1 MIPLPLEFETVEIA
15 LRKRTMTGK
24 EASGIVYATRRKMG
38 PPWHWKTWKL
48 ARKQVLG
55 SECATCGAGE
65 EAILYV
71 QHTFRNPRVR
81 PYIERAKM
89 NLAGKEPDYG
99 FRPEL
104 RKEMYAIRD
113 AVVPEMRDCCPV
125 CNSLSIQYRKRAAT
139 WICNSKSTGK
149 YCAHVFATPSK
160 KPALS
165 LKQKKAIRVE
175 KHQAYRK
182 KILNR
187 EHDYLREAM
196 LAWIQDLRRYLSL
209 RDTKTLCKRCAF
221 LEDMTGAKPCLSCGF
236 AYSRTKE
243 SCPDCHTTDVNVT

>member
-65 EAILYV
+65 DAILYV

-89 NLAGKEPDYG
+89 NLAGKEPDYD

-165 LKQKKAIRVE
+165 LKQKKQSGWTSIKHIE
-175 KHQAYRK
+175 KK
-182 KILNR
+182 
-187 EHDYLREAM
+187 
-196 LAWIQDLRRYLSL
+196 SL
-209 RDTKTLCKRCAF
+209 IESMIICV
-221 LEDMTGAKPCLSCGF
+221 KPC
-236 AYSRTKE
+236 
-243 SCPDCHTTDVNVT
+243 